1 MRGNTEY
8 EIEKVK
14 LDKSKRSSYS
24 PVVFRHDCSLE
35 THLELWR
42 KKAIPECL
50 YFSKNFK
57 IIVICIWILKSDY
70 RFFY

>member
-24 PVVFRHDCSLE
+24 LVFKHGCSLK
-35 THLELWR
+35 THLEFWR
-42 KKAIPECL
+42 KKAIEVV
-50 YFSKNFK
+50 S
-57 IIVICIWILKSDY
+57 IDT
-70 RFFY
+70 

>member
-24 PVVFRHDCSLE
+24 PVVFKHDCSLE
-35 THLELWR
+35 TYLEL
-42 KKAIPECL
+42 
-50 YFSKNFK
+50 
-57 IIVICIWILKSDY
+57 
-70 RFFY
+70 